1 MAAGTI
7 RFPRLLL
14 PGSNRLRPRPEQ
26 LTVPRRSKNGSEVKL
41 KDAEGG
47 KKPSRVP
54 GPEPLVPDAAPR
66 PRMLT
71 LAAATGEQRRRLVTK
86 ISLFVL

>member
-14 PGSNRLRPRPEQ
+14 PGSNRLRPEE
-26 LTVPRRSKNGSEVKL
+26 LTVPRRSENGSQVKL

-47 KKPSRVP
+47 KKKPSRVP